1 MKNLRKKRG
10 GRKMLK
16 EIIESVSIKVVL
28 EIIFKTFLCVV
39 LVGAIGYNREKKGMV
54 VGIRT
59 HVLVGMVGLLIQIT
73 SLEYYRINGGNN
85 DVFRLAGQYISGIG
99 FLGAGTILKDKRSVK
114 GLTTAASIC
123 LAACIG
129 LAVGSG
135 VYLGA
140 VIITVVSYIF
150 LTDIFRLKKIMS
162 IKRNSYVFIEVELT
176 GDTAVS
182 MEKVRNGLKIAGVCI
197 VSIETRKVSIDKA
210 KIILKLNVD
219 DEVDINDILSEITYI
234 DEVSKVEFIG

>member
-1 MKNLRKKRG
+1 
-10 GRKMLK
+10 MLK
-16 EIIESVSIKVVL
+16 EIIGSVNIKVIL
-28 EIIFKTFLCVV
+28 EIIFKTLLCIV

>member
-1 MKNLRKKRG
+1 
-10 GRKMLK
+10 MLK

-182 MEKVRNGLKIAGVCI
+182 MEKVRDGLKIAGVCI
-197 VSIETRKVSIDKA
+197 VSIETRKVFIDKA

>member
-1 MKNLRKKRG
+1 
-10 GRKMLK
+10 MLK
-16 EIIESVSIKVVL
+16 EIIGSVNIKVIL

-85 DVFRLAGQYISGIG
+85 DLFRLAGQYISGIG

-219 DEVDINDILSEITYI
+219 DEVDINDILSELTYI
-234 DEVSKVEFIG
+234 DEVTKVEVIG

>member
-1 MKNLRKKRG
+1 
-10 GRKMLK
+10 MLK

-176 GDTAVS
+176 GDTVVS

-219 DEVDINDILSEITYI
+219 DEVDINDILSELTYI
-234 DEVSKVEFIG
+234 DEVTKVEVIG

>member
-1 MKNLRKKRG
+1 
-10 GRKMLK
+10 MLK

-182 MEKVRNGLKIAGVCI
+182 MEKVRDGLKIAGVCI

-219 DEVDINDILSEITYI
+219 DEVDINDILSELILMKLVKLNLLDNIFTGCI
-234 DEVSKVEFIG
+234 MQIC

>member
-1 MKNLRKKRG
+1 
-10 GRKMLK
+10 MLK

-129 LAVGSG
+129 LAVGAG

-182 MEKVRNGLKIAGVCI
+182 MEKVRDGLKIAGVCI

>member
-1 MKNLRKKRG
+1 
-10 GRKMLK
+10 MLK

-39 LVGAIGYNREKKGMV
+39 LVGAIGYNRENKGMV

-182 MEKVRNGLKIAGVCI
+182 MEKVRDGLKIAGVCI

>member
-1 MKNLRKKRG
+1 
-10 GRKMLK
+10 
-16 EIIESVSIKVVL
+16 
-28 EIIFKTFLCVV
+28 
-39 LVGAIGYNREKKGMV
+39 MV

>member
-1 MKNLRKKRG
+1 
-10 GRKMLK
+10 MLK
-16 EIIESVSIKVVL
+16 EIIGSVNIKVIL

-85 DVFRLAGQYISGIG
+85 DLFRLAGQYISGIG

>member
-1 MKNLRKKRG
+1 
-10 GRKMLK
+10 MLK

-219 DEVDINDILSEITYI
+219 DEVDINDILSVITYI

>member
-1 MKNLRKKRG
+1 
-10 GRKMLK
+10 MLK
-16 EIIESVSIKVVL
+16 EIIGSVSIKVVL

-123 LAACIG
+123 LAACIW
-129 LAVGSG
+129 LAVGSC
-135 VYLGA
+135 VYLGE
-140 VIITVVSYIF
+140 VIITIVSYIF

-182 MEKVRNGLKIAGVCI
+182 MEKVRDGLKIAGVCI

>member
-1 MKNLRKKRG
+1 
-10 GRKMLK
+10 MLK

>member
-1 MKNLRKKRG
+1 
-10 GRKMLK
+10 MLK
-16 EIIESVSIKVVL
+16 EIIGSVNTKVIL
-28 EIIFKTFLCVV
+28 EIIFKTLLCIV

-59 HVLVGMVGLLIQIT
+59 HVLVGLVGLLIQVT
-73 SLEYYRINGGNN
+73 SSEYYRVNGGNN
-85 DVFRLAGQYISGIG
+85 DIFRLAGQYISGIG

-129 LAVGSG
+129 LAVGAG
-135 VYLGA
+135 VYLGSI
-140 VIITVVSYIF
+140 IITIASYIF

-162 IKRNSYVFIEVELT
+162 IKRNSYVFIELDLI

-182 MEKVRNGLKIAGVCI
+182 MEKVRDGLKIAGVCI
-197 VSIETRKVSIDKA
+197 ISIETKKVSIDKA
-210 KIILKLNVD
+210 KIILKLNID
-219 DEVDINDILSEITYI
+219 DEVDVNDILSELTYI
-234 DEVSKVEFIG
+234 DEVTKVEVIG

>member
-1 MKNLRKKRG
+1 
-10 GRKMLK
+10 MLK

-182 MEKVRNGLKIAGVCI
+182 MEKVRDGLKVSGVCI

-234 DEVSKVEFIG
+234 DEVSKVEIIG

>member
-1 MKNLRKKRG
+1 
-10 GRKMLK
+10 MLK
-16 EIIESVSIKVVL
+16 EIIGSVSIKVVL

-182 MEKVRNGLKIAGVCI
+182 MEKVRDGLKIAGVCI

>member
-1 MKNLRKKRG
+1 
-10 GRKMLK
+10 MLK
-16 EIIESVSIKVVL
+16 EIIGSVSIKVVL

-85 DVFRLAGQYISGIG
+85 DIFRLAGQYISGIG

-135 VYLGA
+135 IYLGS
-140 VIITVVSYIF
+140 VIITIVSYIF

-162 IKRNSYVFIEVELT
+162 IKRNSYVFIEVELI

-182 MEKVRNGLKIAGVCI
+182 MEKVRDGLKIAGVCI

-234 DEVSKVEFIG
+234 DEVGKVEVIG

>member
-1 MKNLRKKRG
+1 MFKALLGNI
-10 GRKMLK
+10 
-16 EIIESVSIKVVL
+16 EINILL
-28 EIIFKTFLCVV
+28 EIIFKTFLCII
-39 LVGAIGYNREKKGMV
+39 LVGSIGYNREKKGMV

-85 DVFRLAGQYISGIG
+85 DIFRLAGQYISGIG
-99 FLGAGTILKDKRSVK
+99 FLGAGTIMKDKRSVK

-135 VYLGA
+135 IYMGA
-140 VIITVVSYIF
+140 VIITIVSYIF

-162 IKRNSYVFIEVELT
+162 IKRNSFIYLEVELV
-176 GDTAVS
+176 GDTILS
-182 MEKVRNGLKIAGVCI
+182 MEKLKECLKIEGLCI

-210 KIILKLNVD
+210 KIILKLNID
-219 DEVDINDILSEITYI
+219 DELDINDILSEITYI
-234 DEVSKVEFIG
+234 DEVSKVEVIG

>member
-1 MKNLRKKRG
+1 
-10 GRKMLK
+10 MLK
-16 EIIESVSIKVVL
+16 EIIGSVNTKVIL
-28 EIIFKTFLCVV
+28 EIIFKTLLCIV

-59 HVLVGMVGLLIQIT
+59 HVLVGLVGLLIQVT
-73 SLEYYRINGGNN
+73 SSEYYRVNGGNN
-85 DVFRLAGQYISGIG
+85 DIFRLAGQYISGIG

-129 LAVGSG
+129 LAVGAG
-135 VYLGA
+135 VYLGSI
-140 VIITVVSYIF
+140 IITIASYIF

-162 IKRNSYVFIEVELT
+162 IKRNSYVFIELDLI

-182 MEKVRNGLKIAGVCI
+182 MEKVRDGLKIAGVCI
-197 VSIETRKVSIDKA
+197 ISIETKKVSIDKV
-210 KIILKLNVD
+210 KIILKLNID
-219 DEVDINDILSEITYI
+219 DEVDVNDILSELTYI
-234 DEVSKVEFIG
+234 DEVTKVEVIG

>member
-1 MKNLRKKRG
+1 
-10 GRKMLK
+10 MLK
-16 EIIESVSIKVVL
+16 EIIGSVSIKVVL

-140 VIITVVSYIF
+140 VIITIVSYIF

-182 MEKVRNGLKIAGVCI
+182 MEKVRDGLKIAGVCI
-197 VSIETRKVSIDKA
+197 ISIETRKVSIDKA

>member
-1 MKNLRKKRG
+1 
-10 GRKMLK
+10 MLK
-16 EIIESVSIKVVL
+16 EIIGSVSIKVVL

>member
-1 MKNLRKKRG
+1 
-10 GRKMLK
+10 MLK

-99 FLGAGTILKDKRSVK
+99 FLCAGTILKDKRSVK

-182 MEKVRNGLKIAGVCI
+182 MEKVRDGLKIAGVCI

>member
-1 MKNLRKKRG
+1 
-10 GRKMLK
+10 MLK
-16 EIIESVSIKVVL
+16 EIIESESIKVGL

-140 VIITVVSYIF
+140 VIITIVSYIF

-182 MEKVRNGLKIAGVCI
+182 MEKVRDGLKIAGVCI

>member
-1 MKNLRKKRG
+1 
-10 GRKMLK
+10 MLK

-176 GDTAVS
+176 G
-182 MEKVRNGLKIAGVCI
+182 GLKIAGVCI

>member
-1 MKNLRKKRG
+1 
-10 GRKMLK
+10 MLK
-16 EIIESVSIKVVL
+16 EMIGSENIKVIL
-28 EIIFKTFLCVV
+28 EIIFKTLLCIV

-85 DVFRLAGQYISGIG
+85 DLFRLAGQYISGIG

-182 MEKVRNGLKIAGVCI
+182 MEKVRDGLKIAGVCI

>member
-1 MKNLRKKRG
+1 
-10 GRKMLK
+10 MLK

-85 DVFRLAGQYISGIG
+85 DLFRLAGQYISGIG
-99 FLGAGTILKDKRSVK
+99 FLGAGTILKDKRGVK

-176 GDTAVS
+176 GDTVVS
-182 MEKVRNGLKIAGVCI
+182 MEKVRDGLKIAGVCI

>member
-1 MKNLRKKRG
+1 
-10 GRKMLK
+10 MLK
-16 EIIESVSIKVVL
+16 EIIGSVNIKVIL
-28 EIIFKTFLCVV
+28 EIIFKTLLCIV

-140 VIITVVSYIF
+140 VIITIAAYIF
-150 LTDIFRLKKIMS
+150 LTDIFRLKKIKS
-162 IKRNSYVFIEVELT
+162 IKRNSHVFIELDLT

-182 MEKVRNGLKIAGVCI
+182 MEKVRDGLKIAGVCI
-197 VSIETRKVSIDKA
+197 ISIETKKVSIDKA

-219 DEVDINDILSEITYI
+219 DEVDVNDILSEITYI
-234 DEVSKVEFIG
+234 DEVTKVEVIG

>member
-1 MKNLRKKRG
+1 
-10 GRKMLK
+10 MLK

-234 DEVSKVEFIG
+234 DEVTKVEVIG

>member
-1 MKNLRKKRG
+1 
-10 GRKMLK
+10 MLK
-16 EIIESVSIKVVL
+16 EIIGSVSIKVVL

-140 VIITVVSYIF
+140 VIITIVSYIF

>member
-1 MKNLRKKRG
+1 
-10 GRKMLK
+10 MLK
-16 EIIESVSIKVVL
+16 EIIVSVNIKVIL
-28 EIIFKTFLCVV
+28 EIIFKTLLCIV

-176 GDTAVS
+176 GDTVVS
-182 MEKVRNGLKIAGVCI
+182 MEKVRDGLKIAGVCI

>member
-1 MKNLRKKRG
+1 
-10 GRKMLK
+10 MLK

-28 EIIFKTFLCVV
+28 EIIFKTLLCIV

-176 GDTAVS
+176 GDTVVS
-182 MEKVRNGLKIAGVCI
+182 MEKVRDGLKIAGVCI

>member
-1 MKNLRKKRG
+1 
-10 GRKMLK
+10 MLK
-16 EIIESVSIKVVL
+16 EIIGSVNIKVIL
-28 EIIFKTFLCVV
+28 EIIFKTLLCIV

-210 KIILKLNVD
+210 KIILKLNID

>member
-1 MKNLRKKRG
+1 
-10 GRKMLK
+10 MLK
-16 EIIESVSIKVVL
+16 EIIGSVSIKVVL

-140 VIITVVSYIF
+140 VIITIVSYIF

-182 MEKVRNGLKIAGVCI
+182 MEKVRDGLKIAGVCI
-197 VSIETRKVSIDKA
+197 VSIETRKVSIAKA

>member
-1 MKNLRKKRG
+1 
-10 GRKMLK
+10 MLK

-150 LTDIFRLKKIMS
+150 LTDIFRIKKIMS

-182 MEKVRNGLKIAGVCI
+182 MEKVRDGLKIAGVCI

>member
-1 MKNLRKKRG
+1 
-10 GRKMLK
+10 MLK

-73 SLEYYRINGGNN
+73 SLEYYRINGGNK

-176 GDTAVS
+176 GDTVVS
-182 MEKVRNGLKIAGVCI
+182 MEKVRDGLKIAGVCI